1 MNLVIDEQ
9 TGLINKNSS
18 ALLGDIEAWKKN
30 ATTKALQEK
39 YTDVLEEQGK
49 AEASLIDA
57 QAKRN
62 RLEAEAAVIEKQTHR
77 SHEDDGGHSEPSDSD
92 AANLRR

>member
-1 MNLVIDEQ
+1 MIDEQ

-18 ALLGDIEAWKKN
+18 ALLGDIEAWKR
-30 ATTKALQEK
+30 TLLPKALQEK

-62 RLEAEAAVIEKQTHR
+62 RLEAEVAVIEK
-77 SHEDDGGHSEPSDSD
+77 HSPKP
-92 AANLRR
+92 RRRWRAFRAK